1 VRLRITG
8 TAFAPPEERNVL
20 KAVVAILG
28 MAAVGLLVWRLL
40 ERQGPATPPTDD
52 EE

>member
-1 VRLRITG
+1 M
-8 TAFAPPEERNVL
+8 L
-20 KAVVAILG
+20 KAIVAILG
-28 MAAVGLLVWRLL
+28 MGAVGLIVWRLL